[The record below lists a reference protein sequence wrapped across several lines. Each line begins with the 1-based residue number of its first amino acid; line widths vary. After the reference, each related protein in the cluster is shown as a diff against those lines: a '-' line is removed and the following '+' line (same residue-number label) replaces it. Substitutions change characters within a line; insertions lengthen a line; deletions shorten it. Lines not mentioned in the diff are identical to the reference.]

1 MSSELDNKDPV
12 VITGIGMLTS
22 LGHDRETVWRNVREG
37 HSGVRWLTGVPG
49 IPDGQLLAA
58 TLDIDGEIPRQLK
71 QISLCKA
78 AAAEAVTDAAID
90 FSEVDLDRFG
100 CAISGHIGDTG
111 WIDDAAFGIHR
122 GPYEPVWWEQFLPN
136 ASCSEVANRYR
147 LCGPRFSHSVA
158 CASGLIDFLSAVRA
172 VHDNQ
177 CDIALAGS
185 AEAIHPLFAAGFQR
199 MRVLAHDDD
208 PQRACR
214 PFDIDRKGFVM
225 GEGAAMFVVERLSHA
240 RRRGARI
247 YAEVLAGK
255 HLAQA
260 HHVTG
265 LDAESEA
272 LTYLIRRTLEKSGI
286 SPGDVGYIN
295 VHGTGTKQ
303 NDLVESV
310 SIRRAF
316 GPQASKTCASATKSM
331 LGHLVNASGSVELAV
346 TTLAMRDGFV
356 PPTLNLTNPDPECDI
371 DCIPLVGRRNQF
383 EHALK
388 LSVAFGGHL
397 VAVALRR
404 WPEVQ
409 SQLEPLPELAA
420 VA

>member
-1 MSSELDNKDPV
+1 MSSEQGQYERV
-12 VITGIGMLTS
+12 VITGIGMLAS
-22 LGHDRETVWRNVREG
+22 LGHDRETVWRNVRAG
-37 HSGVRWLTGVPG
+37 KSGVRPLTGVMC
-49 IPDGQLLAA
+49 IPDGKLLAA
-58 TLDIDGEIPRQLK
+58 TIDIAPEIPRQLK
-71 QISLCKA
+71 AITLCHA
-78 AAAEAVTDAAID
+78 AAAEAVADAAID
-90 FSEVDLDRFG
+90 FSRVDLDRFG
-100 CAISGHIGDTG
+100 CAISGHFGDTG
-111 WIDDAAFGIHR
+111 WMDDPAFNLR
-122 GPYEPVWWEQFLPN
+122 RSSEEPLWWEQFLPN
-136 ASCSEVANRYR
+136 ASCSDVANRYR
-147 LCGPRFSHSVA
+147 LCGPRYSHSVA

-172 VHDNQ
+172 VEDGQ

-185 AEAIHPLFAAGFQR
+185 GEAIHPLFAAGFNR
-199 MRVLAHDDD
+199 MRVLAFDDD

-214 PFDIDRKGFVM
+214 PFDKDRKGFVM

-240 RRRGARI
+240 QERGAKI

-272 LTYLIRRTLEKSGI
+272 LTYLIRRTLEKAGLTPSDI
-286 SPGDVGYIN
+286 GYIN

-303 NDLVESV
+303 NDLVEAV

-316 GPQASKTCASATKSM
+316 GLWAKQTCVSATKSM

-346 TTLAMRDGFV
+346 TTLALRDGFV
-356 PPTLNLTNPDPECDI
+356 PPTLNLTNPDPECDL
-371 DCIPLVGRRNQF
+371 DCTPLVGRRLQF
-383 EHALK
+383 EHAIK

-404 WPEVQ
+404 WPGIE
-409 SQLEPLPELAA
+409 SQLDAEPRQAA
-420 VA
+420 A